1 MHGYMHNRGGHETI
15 AGEVCV
21 VARGEFADAMMAQGE
36 RQARVKDAPASCVR
50 FSRPAPDA
58 FHHGRNF
65 SRMIDERPGRM
76 LAELLD
82 EARGIGTVQRV
93 LDDRRV
99 AQEDVKFDQHE
110 FAEAISPGVVG
121 SEAKKARASAYSW
134 QSRLSE

>member
-1 MHGYMHNRGGHETI
+1 MRQRIPHARETI

-99 AQEDVKFDQHE
+99 AQEDVKLESTRVRRWRLHP
-110 FAEAISPGVVG
+110 ASWEAKRRKRGHPHTPGSPG
-121 SEAKKARASAYSW
+121 
-134 QSRLSE
+134 